1 MNCDELAPNYPWIDA
16 VFHPPTPLFVF
27 AHRSYIWLK
36 DGALSIRI
44 SMEQDDA
51 YVFLAKHNSLDFSF
65 DHVYNIED
73 INLSVQLLLDSLK
86 FRSKSLFF
94 TFIYPS
100 SNEGNRRDNP
110 SAGVIKIRTGERI
123 KSRAIIIAKQLAN
136 FLLSPPPPPWRMILH
151 KIRERRFRR
160 IPSPLSTSIQVSSN
174 EPWQFPPSR
183 SFAITP
189 ICNNHPLS

>member
-100 SNEGNRRDNP
+100 SNEGNRRGNP

-123 KSRAIIIAKQLAN
+123 KIRAIIIEKQLAN
-136 FLLSPPPPPWRMILH
+136 FLLSPPSPPWRMILH

-160 IPSPLSTSIQVSSN
+160 IPPNPRASKFRVTSLGNSLRHEVS
-174 EPWQFPPSR
+174 Q
-183 SFAITP
+183 
-189 ICNNHPLS
+189 